1 MAPSD
6 EEDRDAFN
14 AKWNRIRP
22 EIEKWQTDRRKRRR
36 IVQILLVL
44 FGCLVLSKFL
54 FSSIVE
60 NDPVPAGTT
69 GTVKTCING
78 KCTERPM
85 QPGEGAFTVF
95 VILGGFACF
104 GAMFLV
110 ARGMSDYG
118 PWRAKACVFEHLG
131 YFYDRRAQKFP
142 FQRFEQLYLVPS
154 RADFRI
160 ADHIEGVIDGVGT
173 EICKAEKIEKKRRKR
188 SSFRVGGFD
197 LSGTLRRSRASD
209 RFVGGLIIAD
219 CPKPFHGRTV
229 VLPNDLH
236 PRNLFSGAF
245 QNIGER
251 VELESDDFNSAFIV
265 YSTDQVEAR
274 YLLTP
279 TMMQRLLRLRKP
291 TVRELSLGFDDGK
304 VWIAFNDRRDWFPD
318 PGVNGD
324 AADPAYLDEMKKE
337 LDYIA
342 VIFRELDL
350 ATTSKT

>member
-1 MAPSD
+1 MFWVMKGKSNHGAWL
-6 EEDRDAFN
+6 
-14 AKWNRIRP
+14 AK
-22 EIEKWQTDRRKRRR
+22 EC
-36 IVQILLVL
+36 VL
-44 FGCLVLSKFL
+44 G
-54 FSSIVE
+54 
-60 NDPVPAGTT
+60 
-69 GTVKTCING
+69 
-78 KCTERPM
+78 
-85 QPGEGAFTVF
+85 
-95 VILGGFACF
+95 
-104 GAMFLV
+104 
-110 ARGMSDYG
+110 
-118 PWRAKACVFEHLG
+118 HLG
-131 YFYDRRAQKFP
+131 YSYDRKAEQFP
-142 FQRFEQLYLVPS
+142 FQRFEQLYLLPS
-154 RADFRI
+154 RGNFRI
-160 ADHIEGVIDGVGT
+160 SDQIQGVLDGVGA

-197 LSGTLRRSRASD
+197 LSGALRRSRASD
-209 RFVGGLIIAD
+209 RFVGGLIVAD
-219 CPKPFHGRTV
+219 CPKPFRGRTV

-279 TMMQRLLRLRKP
+279 TTMERLLRLRKP
-291 TVRELSLGFDDGK
+291 TVRELSLGFDEGK

-350 ATTSKT
+350 ATTSKA